1 MHLHVNARLARPELR
16 LITEVGNTVLAFHRV
31 VGLAA
36 IHPAAIHADAH
47 VAGAKPGSHC
57 GL

>member
-16 LITEVGNTVLAFHRV
+16 LITEVGHTVLAFHRV

-47 VAGAKPGSHC
+47 VAGV
-57 GL
+57 